1 MNYDPLSR
9 GRYHGRRFLR
19 RMTGHYIKRWLLGAL
34 YLLLWAIAL
43 FLVTGCSV

>member
-19 RMTGHYIKRWLLGAL
+19 RMTGHYIKRLFVGAVSLLGWAVAL
-34 YLLLWAIAL
+34 AL
-43 FLVTGCSV
+43 VVGFIF